1 MAVSRREILRA
12 LKELREK
19 RVERNF
25 KQSIDL
31 IVNLK
36 DLDLRRPENRVNLRV
51 ELPHGTGKERKV
63 CVFAEGDLAL
73 KAREAGVDL
82 ILGQDRLRELSSN
95 RKEAKKLLTKYDV
108 FIAEAP
114 LMPLVGRVAG
124 PILGPRGRMPT
135 PVPPNAPLEQILERQ
150 RRTVLLRSRDR
161 PLVQC
166 SVGTEDMGDEEIAEN
181 VEAVL
186 SALVGSLRR
195 GAGNIKS
202 IYLKMTMGPP
212 VRLK

>member
-1 MAVSRREILRA
+1 MAVSRREILRV

-108 FIAEAP
+108 FLAEAP

>member
-108 FIAEAP
+108 FLAEAP

>member
-63 CVFAEGDLAL
+63 CVFADGDLAL

-82 ILGQDRLRELSSN
+82 ILSQDRLKELASN
-95 RKEAKKLLTKYDV
+95 RKEAKKLLTKYDI

-114 LMPLVGRVAG
+114 LMPLVGRIAG

-135 PVPPNAPLEQILERQ
+135 PVPPTAPLEQILERQ
-150 RRTVLLRSRDR
+150 RRMALLRSRDK

-166 SVGTEDMGDEEIAEN
+166 SVGREDMSDEEVAEN

-212 VRLK
+212 VKVK

>member
-1 MAVSRREILRA
+1 MAVSRREILRV

-114 LMPLVGRVAG
+114 LK
-124 PILGPRGRMPT
+124 
-135 PVPPNAPLEQILERQ
+135 PP
-150 RRTVLLRSRDR
+150 
-161 PLVQC
+161 
-166 SVGTEDMGDEEIAEN
+166 
-181 VEAVL
+181 
-186 SALVGSLRR
+186 SL
-195 GAGNIKS
+195 IH
-202 IYLKMTMGPP
+202 I
-212 VRLK
+212 